1 MNSPTPV
8 PPTESA
14 NSIAGLAILGRRR
27 FEDHASIATRTAGLR
42 LVGYA
47 ADGEA
52 VTVGLAE
59 EVRCHPTPSAAIDDA
74 EVEAV
79 VVNVETD
86 EREYWVKRAA
96 EAGKHVLCDTPVV
109 PTFSKARC
117 LVSSFEANGLT
128 FALTDELFYSAI
140 ADRSRKTVSEGT
152 LGRLL
157 FVDAKVSVPRR
168 WLAPRSAGVMLEY
181 GSSTAVLL
189 QEIIG
194 RLDTAH
200 GRTRSF
206 GVNRPEEDVA
216 VANLGFVNGVEGIL
230 QVCGLGERSELEIEI
245 HGSAGS
251 ATFLQQLPI
260 QSRDGLAR
268 IYEGFS
274 RALRGE
280 RPTLDA
286 QVLQDSLFIVDWIQ
300 QSARLGREIS
310 RKEVKLG

>member
-1 MNSPTPV
+1 M
-8 PPTESA
+8 
-14 NSIAGLAILGRRR
+14 
-27 FEDHASIATRTAGLR
+27 
-42 LVGYA
+42 GYA
-47 ADGEA
+47 ADGEDVSGGVA
-52 VTVGLAE
+52 P
-59 EVRCHPTPSAAIDDA
+59 EVRCHPTRSAAIDDA
-74 EVEAV
+74 DVEAV

-96 EAGKHVLCDTPVV
+96 EAGKHVLCDSPVV

-128 FALTDELFYSAI
+128 FAMTDELFYSAI
-140 ADRSRKTVSEGT
+140 AKRARKTVAGGT

-168 WLAPRSAGVMLEY
+168 WLAPRNAGVMLEY

-216 VANLGFVNGVEGIL
+216 VTNLGFVNGVEGIL
-230 QVCGLGERSELEIEI
+230 QVIGLGERSELKLEI
-245 HGSAGS
+245 HGSTGS

-260 QSRDGLAR
+260 QSRDGLAQ

-274 RALRGE
+274 RALRGG
-280 RPTLDA
+280 PSPCGA
-286 QVLQDSLFIVDWIQ
+286 QVLQDSSFIVNWIQ

-310 RKEVKLG
+310 RKEVNLG

>member
-1 MNSPTPV
+1 MS
-8 PPTESA
+8 
-14 NSIAGLAILGRRR
+14 
-27 FEDHASIATRTAGLR
+27 
-42 LVGYA
+42 YA
-47 ADGEA
+47 ADGEDISGGVA
-52 VTVGLAE
+52 AQ
-59 EVRCHPTPSAAIDDA
+59 VRCHPTRNAAIDDA

-86 EREYWVKRAA
+86 EREYWVRRAA
-96 EAGKHVLCDTPVV
+96 EAGKHVLSDTPVV

-117 LVSSFEANGLT
+117 LVSSFEAKGLT
-128 FALTDELFYSAI
+128 FAITDELFSSAI
-140 ADRSRKTVSEGT
+140 AERARKTVAGGT

-194 RLDTAH
+194 RLDTVH

-216 VANLGFVNGVEGIL
+216 VANVGFVNGVEGIL
-230 QVCGLGERSELEIEI
+230 QVIGLGERSELRLEIN
-245 HGSAGS
+245 GSAGS

-260 QSRDGLAR
+260 QSRDGLAQ

-274 RALRGE
+274 RALRGG
-280 RPTLDA
+280 RPTRDA
-286 QVLQDSLFIVDWIQ
+286 RVLQDSLFIVDWIQ

-310 RKEVKLG
+310 HREVNLG